1 MLFSGLMQSPKL
13 TDTSKMQA
21 ELSVMCSELFPL
33 PAFFGVPGSSGI
45 KGGVYFR
52 LIDLDQL

>member
-1 MLFSGLMQSPKL
+1 MQSPKL